1 MDINKIKSWP
11 FEEAKKLA
19 IRLKNGEN
27 KTCIFETG
35 YGPSGLPHIGTFGEV
50 LRTCMVIKAFKK
62 LTNIDAKLIVFSDD
76 MDGLRKVPDNLPN
89 KEILEMNLHKSLSSI
104 PDPFEKFNSFSEH
117 NNFRLNQFLKR
128 FDFDYSFKSST
139 QLYKQGFFNEGLKKI
154 LINYEKIRNIIIPTL
169 GKERRKTYSPF
180 LPICKKTKKVLEV
193 KVEEIDTTD
202 FTIKYYDNDLKKYQ
216 NISILDGN
224 CKLQWKVDWAM
235 RWYVLGVDY
244 EMNGKDL
251 IESFILS
258 SKINKVL
265 GGNPPNN
272 LTYELF
278 LDANGE
284 KISKSVGNG
293 ISVDDWLQFSP
304 KESLKLF
311 MYQSPRK
318 AKRLFF
324 DVIPKATDELIKFK
338 NIFPEQN
345 QIDQYNNPIW
355 FIDEKNSE
363 TLPENLTFN
372 MILNLASVCNAED
385 SSVLWGFIES
395 YYPQIDKNKNL
406 FLNELLDH
414 GVNYYRQFILP
425 KKNYR
430 KPTDKEK
437 KALEIL
443 INKLK
448 EFQNKDL
455 SAVEIQNSIYEIG
468 RNNGFE
474 NLKEWFTSF
483 YEVILGQKEGPR
495 LGSFIKFYSI
505 KKTIEL
511 MESKLTHKL

>member
-19 IRLKNGEN
+19 IRLKNGEK

-62 LTNIDAKLIVFSDD
+62 LTDIDAKLIVFSDD

-128 FDFDYSFKSST
+128 FDFDYSFQSST

-311 MYQSPRK
+311 MYQSLEKPK
-318 AKRLFF
+318 DFF
-324 DVIPKATDELIKFK
+324 
-338 NIFPEQN
+338 
-345 QIDQYNNPIW
+345 
-355 FIDEKNSE
+355 
-363 TLPENLTFN
+363 
-372 MILNLASVCNAED
+372 
-385 SSVLWGFIES
+385 
-395 YYPQIDKNKNL
+395 
-406 FLNELLDH
+406 
-414 GVNYYRQFILP
+414 
-425 KKNYR
+425 
-430 KPTDKEK
+430 
-437 KALEIL
+437 
-443 INKLK
+443 
-448 EFQNKDL
+448 
-455 SAVEIQNSIYEIG
+455 
-468 RNNGFE
+468 
-474 NLKEWFTSF
+474 
-483 YEVILGQKEGPR
+483 
-495 LGSFIKFYSI
+495 
-505 KKTIEL
+505 
-511 MESKLTHKL
+511 

>member
-1 MDINKIKSWP
+1 M
-11 FEEAKKLA
+11 
-19 IRLKNGEN
+19 
-27 KTCIFETG
+27 
-35 YGPSGLPHIGTFGEV
+35 
-50 LRTCMVIKAFKK
+50 
-62 LTNIDAKLIVFSDD
+62 
-76 MDGLRKVPDNLPN
+76 
-89 KEILEMNLHKSLSSI
+89 
-104 PDPFEKFNSFSEH
+104 
-117 NNFRLNQFLKR
+117 
-128 FDFDYSFKSST
+128 
-139 QLYKQGFFNEGLKKI
+139 
-154 LINYEKIRNIIIPTL
+154 INYEKIRNIIIPTL

-202 FTIKYYDNDLKKYQ
+202 FTIKYYDSDLKKYQ

-414 GVNYYRQFILP
+414 AVNYYRQFILP
-425 KKNYR
+425 KKI
-430 KPTDKEK
+430 T
-437 KALEIL
+437 
-443 INKLK
+443 
-448 EFQNKDL
+448 
-455 SAVEIQNSIYEIG
+455 
-468 RNNGFE
+468 E
-474 NLKEWFTSF
+474 N
-483 YEVILGQKEGPR
+483 QM
-495 LGSFIKFYSI
+495 I
-505 KKTIEL
+505 KKKSL
-511 MESKLTHKL
+511 